1 MWIYKI
7 WMIFLIDW
15 KIITKTLKINS
26 PSCCCLLF
34 CFLSDKEK
42 NISQLPKRVLLCC
55 SPFVVPGFSWGSF
68 MPTFFFFFFCLG
80 PSLSSRVSRPDVA
93 PANQEVSSPS
103 SLPVC
108 QFSPLLSGQQ
118 TVEERA
124 SLSKLM
130 ARALL
135 PGLKMNRNVVYL
147 KHTRPP
153 PGRKITQ
160 HTNSRPRL
168 WVIFYP
174 GGETCCSQTISFMT
188 MPLLF
193 DLPPFH
199 CLFCVCLLYF
209 GEREDKNGA
218 SSAKTVDSSLRMGL
232 AGM

>member
-1 MWIYKI
+1 M
-7 WMIFLIDW
+7 
-15 KIITKTLKINS
+15 
-26 PSCCCLLF
+26 LLF
-34 CFLSDKEK
+34 VCIFQTKKEHFTVTK
-42 NISQLPKRVLLCC
+42 EGFALLWAICC
-55 SPFVVPGFSWGSF
+55 SRLLLRLLRAHFS
-68 MPTFFFFFFCLG
+68 FFFFCLC
-80 PSLSSRVSRPDVA
+80 PSLSSRVSRPAIA

-168 WVIFYP
+168 WVIFLE
-174 GGETCCSQTISFMT
+174 GETCCSKTISLIT
-188 MPLLF
+188 LLLLF
-193 DLPPFH
+193 DLPPF
-199 CLFCVCLLYF
+199 CVCFLFFFFGLFYF
-209 GEREDKNGA
+209 G
-218 SSAKTVDSSLRMGL
+218 
-232 AGM
+232 